1 MGEPWFKPRSF
12 GYGAT
17 PITWQGWV
25 ITIAGMAIVV
35 FSSLLIPVLA
45 VGTLWVFSAIVI
57 DVVVV
62 VGLLIVS
69 RSKTE
74 GDWRWRWGNE

>member
-25 ITIAGMAIVV
+25 ITIATMAIVV

-45 VGTLWVFSAIVI
+45 AGTLWVFSAIVI
-57 DVVVV
+57 DVVAV
-62 VGLLIVS
+62 VGLLVVS
-69 RSKTE
+69 RGKTE
-74 GDWRWRWGNE
+74 GEWRWRWGNE